1 MVYRIICIKSMN
13 NFYTDILWIT
23 LSEIIGDTGFKYY
36 ARNNELSFFSIGIT
50 GYAGVCYYLIQ
61 ALQHKNILMVN
72 GTWDGFSTLL
82 EGIFAFIVLGERLIY
97 IRQYVGYILITIG
110 LFLLRD

>member
-1 MVYRIICIKSMN
+1 MN

-36 ARNNELSFFSIGIT
+36 ARNNELSFFSMGIT
-50 GYAGVCYYLIQ
+50 GYTGVCYYLIQ

-82 EGIFAFIVLGERLIY
+82 EGIFAFIVLGERLIH